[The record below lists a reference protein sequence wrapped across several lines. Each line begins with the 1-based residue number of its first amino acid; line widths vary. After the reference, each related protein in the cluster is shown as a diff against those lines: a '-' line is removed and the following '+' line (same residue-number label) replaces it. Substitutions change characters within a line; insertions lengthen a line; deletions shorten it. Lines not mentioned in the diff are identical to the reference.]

1 MKRFDASSLVLR
13 MTVPAIALCLSSG
26 AYAQQTL
33 GNLEGTVTDSSGAL
47 VAGAQVQLSGDQNGI
62 KLKTT
67 SKKNG
72 VYQFQNLPIGAY
84 TLTFSEAG
92 FETSRVPAV
101 AVQENRTGTINIALK
116 TGSAAET
123 VDVNEQPILN
133 ETDATNGY
141 VLEAQQ
147 LQELPLATGSFTQA
161 AILAP
166 GVNSELLSG
175 IGSNQGLGNSPIW
188 ANGQRDTS
196 NSFQVNGVDVTNLF
210 NGKSSSESESQRYG
224 FNIGQQGQGGVSG
237 ASGAGGGTA
246 GQNSTSSSVY
256 GSNGNGLATPPPEFI
271 QELRVNTSQYD
282 AAQGNR
288 SGAQINVSTAAGAN
302 TFHGQAYGNRATNFL
317 NAAPYFNKQAV
328 AYQALPFAYLVPQ
341 LHRDTVGGT
350 VGGPILRDKLFF
362 FIGYQNLHDADASR
376 GYSLL
381 QVPNDGAGNALTD
394 DRSTAGIL
402 KALQGWDNVTTAQG
416 GTGQILPSAITLDPV
431 AVSLLNV
438 KLFNGQYLIPSVNIA
453 QNAPVNQGA
462 DVFLNQK
469 ALSRA
474 DMATAA
480 LDYNVSSR
488 DRLSAKYFYQHNPV
502 LSPFANAITYG
513 FPQQTDNGAQV
524 TTLVNTVTLGSRISW
539 EQRVG
544 LSRSKVYGSYA
555 PQFQNS
561 TFGIG
566 FPGGTGLPALSLA
579 KFGYSGSSASGG
591 TVSAGPA
598 GTFANAGYFQNRLN
612 PETNIVFS
620 LGKHNLTA
628 GANYTFT
635 QLNIRNRKSYLGSA
649 STTNFPLF
657 LEGQLSSA
665 NEVIGTTARYYRAN
679 EDGIYLQDQWR
690 PLSNLS
696 LTAGVRYDYDGGFSE
711 KYGNLF
717 NFDPSQYQVSA
728 TSVTGSGFIVAGN
741 NQFAPTP
748 GVNNTTLTGRQWGIS
763 PRLGFA
769 FTPLQNKGK
778 VVFRG
783 SFGFYYDRGEY
794 FQYLSQPAGGGV
806 SGPFGVTQAAPLA
819 NTANSAGNPT
829 FEVPLGSATL
839 PSVSSNPNAF
849 TQQLLTA
856 QQIRTGCAA
865 LLIEERTGN
874 CPQPYYFADYARTNK
889 LPYTI
894 NYAFNVQIELSP
906 TVVATIG
913 YAGNVGRHGVIP
925 VPFNQPGVATPTNP
939 INGETS
945 SYGYSTLNANKTTA
959 LVSGGK
965 TTNYYNPISTEPY
978 ATYEGGNT
986 DLRVPYVGYSANA
999 TSFVAAGVSS
1009 YNALQ
1014 AHLEKRLSNSVSAG
1028 VSYTFSHALDE
1039 QSDIGLFFTGDNPA
1053 KLRDSY
1059 ASADFDRTNVL
1070 VFNYLFQLPKF
1081 RADDSLLGKFTNGW
1095 QLVGITKLQS
1105 GEPYSLYDF
1114 AGGVGSIYFGN
1125 SPELANPVLGVK
1137 NGSNPRSAQT
1147 GASGTQLSNI
1157 VCKSPATPEPNFA
1170 PGSNSCTFSYVPVFD
1185 NAQLAINN
1193 LQPGQKGV
1201 PQQVA
1206 GEPADLLETDFTPG
1220 QRNIFKQD
1228 FQKDAD
1234 VSLQKI
1240 TRINGHVTARYSLD
1254 IYNVTN
1260 STSLDIPNNNIS
1272 IGAGSLTPLTTPT
1285 GATSSV
1291 QSGQVVTSVNTNQS
1305 DIGRLYNIPAN
1316 GTNSNGSIRNTI
1328 GQPRTVEMSLHFLF

>member
-1 MKRFDASSLVLR
+1 VL
-13 MTVPAIALCLSSG
+13 VPAVVVASG
-26 AYAQQTL
+26 AFAGAQQTL
-33 GNLEGTVTDSSGAL
+33 GNLQGTVTDSTGAV
-47 VAGAQVQLSGDQNGI
+47 VAGAQVQLSGDNNGI
-62 KLKTT
+62 KLSAKTQ
-67 SKKNG
+67 KNG
-72 VYQFQNLPIGAY
+72 VYQFQNLPIGNY
-84 TLTFSEAG
+84 TLTFSQSG
-92 FETSRVPAV
+92 FESTRVPAV
-101 AVQENRTGTINIALK
+101 TVQENRTGSINVSLK
-116 TGSAAET
+116 TGSASET
-123 VDVNEQPILN
+123 IEVNEQPLLN
-133 ETDATNGY
+133 QTDATNGY
-141 VLEAQQ
+141 ILEGRQ
-147 LQELPLATGSFTQA
+147 LQELPLATGSYTQA

-175 IGSNQGLGNSPIW
+175 IGTNAGLGNSPLW

-224 FNIGQQGQGGVSG
+224 FNIGQQGQGGVTG
-237 ASGAGGGTA
+237 ASGSGGGVA

-288 SGAQINVSTAAGAN
+288 SGAQINVSTSTGDN
-302 TFHGQAYGNRATNFL
+302 QFHGQAWGNRATNAL

-328 AYQALPFAYLVPQ
+328 AYQALPYAYLVPQ
-341 LHRDTVGGT
+341 LHRDVVGGT
-350 VGGPILRDKLFF
+350 LGGPLIHNKLFF
-362 FIGYQNLHDADASR
+362 FLGYQNLHDADASR

-381 QVPNDGAGNALTD
+381 QVPNDGLGNALTD

-402 KALQGWDNVTTAQG
+402 KALQGWDNVTTANG
-416 GTGQILPSAITLDPV
+416 GTGQIATSAITLDPV
-431 AVSLLNV
+431 AVALLNV

-453 QNAPVNQGA
+453 QSSPVNLGA
-462 DVFLNQK
+462 DVFLNEK

-474 DMATAA
+474 DMATGAV
-480 LDYNVSSR
+480 DYNVTDR

-524 TTLVNTVTLGSRISW
+524 GTLTNTVTLGSRVNW
-539 EQRVG
+539 EQRIG
-544 LSRSKVYGSYA
+544 FSRSKVYGTYS

-566 FPGGTGLPALSLA
+566 FPGGTGLPALSLG

-612 PETNIVFS
+612 PETNVVFT
-620 LGKHNLTA
+620 LGKHNLSA
-628 GANYTFT
+628 GGNYTFT

-665 NEVIGTTARYYRAN
+665 SEVIGTTNRYYRAN
-679 EDGIYLQDQWR
+679 EDGIYLQDQFR
-690 PLSNLS
+690 PVPNLS
-696 LTAGVRYDYDGGFSE
+696 LTAGIRYDYDGGFSE

-717 NFDPSQYQVSA
+717 NFDPTRYQVSA
-728 TSVTGSGFIVAGN
+728 TAVTSSGFIVAGN
-741 NQFAPTP
+741 NAYCATA
-748 GVNNTTLTGRQWGIS
+748 GNTCVNNTTLTGRQWGVS

-769 FTPLQNKGK
+769 YSPAQNQQK

-783 SFGFYYDRGEY
+783 SLGFYYDRGEY

-829 FEVPLGSATL
+829 FEMPLGSATL
-839 PSVSSNPNAF
+839 PSVSANPNAF
-849 TQQLLTA
+849 TQQLLTLQA
-856 QQIRTGCAA
+856 IKTGCAA
-865 LLIEERTGN
+865 LLVEERAAN
-874 CPQPYYFADYARTNK
+874 CPQPYYFADYARANK

-894 NYAFNVQIELSP
+894 NYAFNVQVQLASDL
-906 TVVATIG
+906 VATIG

-925 VPFNQPGVATPTNP
+925 VPFNQPGIATSSNP
-939 INGETS
+939 INGETA
-945 SYGYSTLNANKTTA
+945 SYGYTTLNANSLTPVVSGTKTT
-959 LVSGGK
+959 S
-965 TTNYYNPISTEPY
+965 YYNPISTEPY
-978 ATYEGGNT
+978 STYEGGNT
-986 DLRVPYVGYSANA
+986 DLRVPFVGYSANA
-999 TSFVAAGVSS
+999 TSFEAVGVSA

-1014 AHLEKRLSNSVSAG
+1014 AQLQKRLTHNISFGA
-1028 VSYTFSHALDE
+1028 SYTWSHALDE
-1039 QSDIGLFFTGDNPA
+1039 QSDVGLFFTGDNPA
-1053 KLRDSY
+1053 HLRDSY

-1070 VFNYLFQLPKF
+1070 VFNYVFQLPKY
-1081 RADDSLLGKFTNGW
+1081 AAEESLLGKFVDGW

-1114 AGGVGSIYFGN
+1114 AGGVGSVYYGN

-1137 NGSNPRSAQT
+1137 NGRNPRSAET
-1147 GASGTQLSNI
+1147 GAVGTQLTNI
-1157 VCKSPATPEPNFA
+1157 SCPAATPN
-1170 PGSNSCTFSYVPVFD
+1170 NCKYSYVPVFD
-1185 NAQLAINN
+1185 NAQLQINN
-1193 LQPGQKGV
+1193 LAPGQKGV
-1201 PQQVA
+1201 PLQVA
-1206 GEPADLLETDFTPG
+1206 GEPADLFETDFTPG

-1240 TRINGHVTARYSLD
+1240 THINEHVTARYTFD
-1254 IYNVTN
+1254 VYNVTN
-1260 STSLDIPNNNIS
+1260 SASFDIPNNNIS
-1272 IGAGSLTPLTTPT
+1272 IGAGSLTPTTTAT
-1285 GATSSV
+1285 GVTSTV
-1291 QSGQVVTSVNTNQS
+1291 QSGQVVTSLATNS
-1305 DIGRLYNIPAN
+1305 ADVTRLYNIPVN
-1316 GTNSNGSIRNTI
+1316 GANSNGSIRNTI
-1328 GQPRTVEMSLHFLF
+1328 GQPRTIEMSLHILF